1 MPSPVK
7 RSLTFSVPWGLLLL
21 ACAGIACAQGSLE
34 ILSLRFRTADQVIP
48 VLRPLLEPGGS
59 LTGQGNQLIVR
70 TSARNLADLRSA
82 LEAIDRPQ
90 RRLTISVRYDSAG
103 TSSRSGVGVGNQ
115 GVRIVDSRGS
125 AEDRVDQRLQVMDG
139 GRAFISTGQSRPLT
153 QRQVIRT
160 PTGTV
165 VQDTTTMQDIATGF
179 EVVPRVTGRDV
190 ILEIAQQRE
199 TPGPAGTVHGQRA
212 ATTVTAPLGEW
223 VEIGGADTVES
234 RQGTAILS
242 AGQSQSSAARRVFVR
257 VDENPN

>member
-7 RSLTFSVPWGLLLL
+7 RSLTFAVLGGLLVFVF
-21 ACAGIACAQGSLE
+21 AGFARAQGSLE
-34 ILSLRFRTADQVIP
+34 ILSLRYRTAEQVIP

-82 LEAIDRPQ
+82 LEAIDRAQ
-90 RRLTISVRYDSAG
+90 RRLTISVRYDAAG
-103 TSSRSGVGVGNQ
+103 TSSRSGIGVSNQ
-115 GVRIVDSRGS
+115 GVRIVDSRGGG
-125 AEDRVDQRLQVMDG
+125 EERIDQRVQVLEG
-139 GRAFISTGQSRPLT
+139 GRATIASGQSRPIS

-165 VQDTTTMQDIATGF
+165 VQDTTTMQDTATGF
-179 EVVPRVTGRDV
+179 EVVPRIVGRDV

-199 TPGPAGTVHGQRA
+199 VPMQGGMVQGQRT

-223 VEIGGADTVES
+223 VEIGGADTSVS
-234 RQGTAILS
+234 RDGSTILS
-242 AGQSQSSAARRVFVR
+242 AGQSQASAARRVFVR
-257 VDENPN
+257 VDETSN

>member
-1 MPSPVK
+1 MQSPVK
-7 RSLTFSVPWGLLLL
+7 RTLTFALLGGLLLALGAGL
-21 ACAGIACAQGSLE
+21 AAAQGSLE
-34 ILSLRFRTADQVIP
+34 ILSLRYRTAEQVIP
-48 VLRPLLEPGGS
+48 ILRPLLEPGGS

-82 LEAIDRPQ
+82 LDAIDRAQ
-90 RRLTISVRYDSAG
+90 RRLTISVRYDAAG

-115 GVRIVDSRGS
+115 GVRIVDSRGGG
-125 AEDRVDQRLQVMDG
+125 EVRIDQRVQVLEG
-139 GRAFISTGQSRPLT
+139 GRAVIASGQSRPIS

-165 VQDTTTMQDIATGF
+165 VQDTTTMQDISTGF
-179 EVVPRVTGRDV
+179 EVVPRIVGRDV

-199 TPGPAGTVHGQRA
+199 VPGAAGTVQGQRT

-223 VEIGGADTVES
+223 VEIGGADTVAS
-234 RQGTAILS
+234 RQGTTILS